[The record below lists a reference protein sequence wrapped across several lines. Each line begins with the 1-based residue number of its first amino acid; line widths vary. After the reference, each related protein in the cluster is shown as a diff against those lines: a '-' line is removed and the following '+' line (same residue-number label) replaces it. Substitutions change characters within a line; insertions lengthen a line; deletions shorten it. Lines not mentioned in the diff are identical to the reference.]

1 MASNRY
7 ALFKIR
13 QVEEISMNRIVL
25 TFFFACFCVSSGWA
39 QGAMAPATAPPA
51 AQAAV
56 PVKDPVATSLR
67 MLLPRSRNNIL
78 GAIGAMPADKF
89 NYKPTPDQ
97 MTFAHLVVHIV
108 GSNNGGCAKA
118 ADVAEP
124 KVEELKETDSKD
136 KMLAAATASF
146 DFCADALGKM
156 DDSKLGDTVELFGG
170 RKFPRAMAALGLS
183 SGWADHYAA
192 AAMYLRLNGIL
203 PPSAQPK
210 K

>member
-1 MASNRY
+1 
-7 ALFKIR
+7 
-13 QVEEISMNRIVL
+13 MNRILL
-25 TFFFACFCVSSGWA
+25 TFFFAYFSVSSGWA
-39 QGAMAPATAPPA
+39 QGAMAPSTAPPV
-51 AQAAV
+51 AQAAA

-89 NYKPTPDQ
+89 NYKPTPEQ
-97 MTFAHLVVHIV
+97 MSFAHLVVHII

-118 ADVAEP
+118 ADVPAP
-124 KVEELKETDSKD
+124 KVEEVKETDSKE
-136 KMLAAATASF
+136 KLLAAATASF
-146 DFCADALGKM
+146 DFCGEALAKM
-156 DDSKLGDTVELFGG
+156 DDSKLGDSVELFGG
-170 RKFPRAMAALGLS
+170 HQFPRAMAALGLA

>member
-1 MASNRY
+1 MKRILVTVALVSIFAS
-7 ALFKIR
+7 
-13 QVEEISMNRIVL
+13 
-25 TFFFACFCVSSGWA
+25 ACVPAGRA
-39 QGAMAPATAPPA
+39 QAAAPPA
-51 AQAAV
+51 AAAAPQTAA

-78 GAIGAMPADKF
+78 GAITAMPADKF

-97 MTFAHLVVHIV
+97 MTFAHLVVHII

-118 ADVAEP
+118 ADVPAS
-124 KVEELKETDSKD
+124 KVDEIKETDAKD
-136 KMLAAATASF
+136 KLLAAATASF
-146 DFCADALGKM
+146 DFCGEALGKM
-156 DDSKLGDTVELFGG
+156 DDSKLGDSVELFGG
-170 RKFPRAMAALGLS
+170 HQFPRAMAALGLA

-192 AAMYLRLNGIL
+192 AAMYLRLNNIL

>member
-1 MASNRY
+1 MKIKRILVTC
-7 ALFKIR
+7 LF
-13 QVEEISMNRIVL
+13 V
-25 TFFFACFCVSSGWA
+25 FFCIATMSA
-39 QGAMAPATAPPA
+39 QMSTPAAAPATP
-51 AQAAV
+51 QAAA

-78 GAIGAMPADKF
+78 GAITAMPADKF
-89 NYKPTPDQ
+89 NYKPTDDQ
-97 MTFAHLVVHIV
+97 MTFAHLVVHII

-118 ADVAEP
+118 ANVAAPIVAE
-124 KVEELKETDSKD
+124 VKETDAKD
-136 KMLAAATASF
+136 KLLAAVTASF
-146 DFCADALGKM
+146 DFCGEALGKM

-170 RKFPRAMAALGLS
+170 HTFPRAMAALGLA

-203 PPSAQPK
+203 PPSTQPK